1 MDLCI
6 SRQDHRH
13 GCKKLTERECR
24 ISTDSSRSTQFRW
37 QTRKTGP
44 EGPRQI
50 DQAEITERDRGT
62 RISQKAAVRTTWGGE
77 PCSHTLAILAS
88 YS

>member
-1 MDLCI
+1 M
-6 SRQDHRH
+6 SFPFKFT
-13 GCKKLTERECR
+13 KKLTERECR

-37 QTRKTGP
+37 QTRKVDP

-50 DQAEITERDRGT
+50 EQAEITERDRGT
-62 RISQKAAVRTTWGGE
+62 RILQKAAVRTTRGGE
-77 PCSHTLAILAS
+77 PCAHTSAILFP

>member
-1 MDLCI
+1 MRRRLH
-6 SRQDHRH
+6 SVQS
-13 GCKKLTERECR
+13 KKLTERECR

-37 QTRKTGP
+37 QTRKVDP

-77 PCSHTLAILAS
+77 PCSHTLPILFS